1 VNQQSPATGHSAE
14 SLTRLAIDITCESGL
29 DGLTV
34 RALARRA
41 GVYPAVVYHHLG
53 DLDQVHFTVADA
65 VVGMIDIPSSDG
77 VTWREWLLELAERGY
92 EVIARHPGVFRY
104 IARNG
109 PSSPNQVR
117 MIDATMQVLS
127 RAGLGDED
135 ASYTYG
141 AYINHVGG
149 AADLAAMSALDADR
163 HEVVVERFQ
172 RNLGNVAALHP
183 GLQRAVP
190 TFVTWDHERAFRF
203 ALDLL
208 LDGIDRR
215 LARREQPCST
225 T

>member
-1 VNQQSPATGHSAE
+1 VKQQSPATGHSAE
-14 SLTRLAIDITCESGL
+14 SLTRLAIDITRESGL

-53 DLDQVHFTVADA
+53 DLDHVHFTVADA

-77 VTWREWLLELAERGY
+77 VTWRAWLVELAERGY
-92 EVIARHPGVFRY
+92 EVIARHPGVYRY

-117 MIDATMQVLS
+117 VIDATMQVLS
-127 RAGLGDED
+127 QAGLDDDD
-135 ASYTYG
+135 ASYAYG

-149 AADLAAMSALDADR
+149 SADLAAMSALDADR
-163 HEVVVERFQ
+163 HGLVLDRFQ

-190 TFVTWDHERAFRF
+190 TFMSWDHERAFRF
-203 ALDLL
+203 TLDLL
-208 LDGIDRR
+208 LDGIADRLTR
-215 LARREQPCST
+215 QEQPCST